1 MPEPLPPTSVTM
13 VDPVSGVAR
22 DVPLSQAQA
31 FVDRG
36 WRSES
41 QTERGVRVGQEVR
54 DDLYGGAGGTAK
66 AIGAGLAR
74 GATLGLSDVAA
85 RALGGEDTGIELEGL
100 REVNPG
106 ASFASEFAG
115 ALAPSLLSG
124 GTGAAAYLPSSLAA
138 RAGAGA
144 ARLAGGGLR
153 GALAAGAVEGALYG
167 AGEGLTQTALSDDP
181 LDLERAAST
190 IGINTLMGAGVGAGA
205 SGLTHGVARG
215 LAEAKGALDGWLD
228 KQAAARAAREIPT
241 SAITAETD
249 VALLDRKG
257 LAEAERQEIA
267 RLGDELQPMRER
279 FVEDLNS
286 AHQARE
292 SAKDWLAGTA
302 SRNEDKYAREKAK
315 VLLSTDI
322 KIRNVLDNRA
332 GLVENPARAKDLL
345 QRESEA
351 LDYLIKRGRSE
362 VEAFRAA
369 VDDAPRAIREDL
381 LANKYADEG
390 FRFGKGAISPNSPVV
405 DDITARLVAEK
416 FPRNPD
422 GTLIWPKEL
431 TGFDQLGQMRGR
443 NLDLLNMVSNLEHLK
458 ANPRSDKL
466 SAIEAARDALS
477 RGPEPK
483 SGAAAVLEAVAPFA
497 GPVGALAAGTK
508 AIAKLRNAAGV
519 VAEKSGKAV
528 SRFLGTAA
536 PAVEAAER
544 YAPPVA
550 TKVLAAVRF
559 SAKKRDDEPDDL
571 AGLYAARSKELRE
584 LTEYT
589 PDGSVQMRPAQRI
602 KLADKLDGIRAVDPI
617 TADRIET
624 KAAAKIEWLSKQLPR
639 RPDIGGAGIG
649 PDNWRPSDLE
659 MRSWA
664 RKVHAADDPLG
675 VFERALHGAVT
686 PEDVQ
691 AMTAVHP
698 EMLRDW
704 GNQVS
709 TQLPALRTRLSHQKR
724 LALSMLTG
732 IPVEPAMHPQVLAVL
747 QGQFTDEPGSEGGTQ
762 APRAQP
768 AFGSVSKSIDVAT
781 PAQAR
786 QENHT

>member
-1 MPEPLPPTSVTM
+1 MPDQLPLPSVTM
-13 VDPVSGVAR
+13 VDPVSGSAH
-22 DVPLSQAQA
+22 DVPLDQAQA
-31 FVDRG
+31 FADRG
-36 WRSES
+36 WHEES
-41 QTERGVRVGQEVR
+41 ATARGVRVGQEVR
-54 DDLYGGAGGTAK
+54 EDLYGGAAGTAK
-66 AIGAGLAR
+66 AIVAGGLR
-74 GATLGLSDVAA
+74 GATLGFSDVAA
-85 RALGGEDTGIELEGL
+85 RAIGGEDTGIELEGL

-106 ASFASEFAG
+106 VSFASEFAG
-115 ALAPSLLSG
+115 ALAPTLLSG
-124 GTGAAAYLPSSLAA
+124 GSGAAAYLPSSLAA

-190 IGINTLMGAGVGAGA
+190 IGINTLVGAGVGAGA

-215 LAEAKGALDGWLD
+215 LSEAKGALDGWLD
-228 KQAAARAAREIPT
+228 KQAAARAARDIPT

-249 VALLDRKG
+249 VANLDRKG
-257 LAEAERQEIA
+257 LAELEKHELA
-267 RLGDELQPMRER
+267 RLDSELAPQRER
-279 FVEDLNS
+279 FVEALNE

-292 SAKDWLAGTA
+292 AAKDWLAGTA

-362 VEAFRAA
+362 VEAFRSAF
-369 VDDAPRAIREDL
+369 DDAPRAIREDL
-381 LANKYADEG
+381 LAKHAEEG
-390 FRFGKGAISPNSPVV
+390 FGFGKGAVPRDSPVLDSIV
-405 DDITARLVAEK
+405 EQRLAEK

-431 TGFDQLGQMRGR
+431 TGFDQLGLMRAR
-443 NLDLLNMVSNLEHLK
+443 NRDLLNTVSNLERSR
-458 ANPRSDKL
+458 ANPASDKL

-497 GPVGALAAGTK
+497 GPVGALASGTK

-519 VAEKSGKAV
+519 VAERSGKAV

-536 PAVEAAER
+536 PAIEAAEK
-544 YAPPVA
+544 YVPPVA

-559 SAKKRDDEPDDL
+559 SDRKRDDEPDDL

-584 LTEYT
+584 LTEYA

-602 KLADKLDGIRAVDPI
+602 KMADKLDGIRAVDPI

-624 KAAAKIEWLSKQLPR
+624 KAATKIEWLSKQLPR

-704 GNQVS
+704 GAQVS
-709 TQLPALRTRLSHQKR
+709 TQLPALRKRLSHQKR

-747 QGQFTDEPGSEGGTQ
+747 QDQFTDEPGSEGGTQ

-768 AFGSVSKSIDVAT
+768 QFGSVSKSIEVAT

-786 QENHT
+786 QEQHT